1 MKIGDLVKYSDALS
15 GLEKCMGV
23 IIGFN
28 GACAVIQWIDRY
40 SFNQGVAQSDG
51 PVQTT
56 ELMDFL
62 EVISEGG

>member
-1 MKIGDLVKYSDALS
+1 
-15 GLEKCMGV
+15 MGV

-28 GACAVIQWIDRY
+28 GAAAVIQWIDRY

-62 EVISEGG
+62 EVVSENR